1 MRVKRQGGLTLIELM
16 VALAIGLVLLLA
28 ATELLVQL
36 TGQQGRDRRAAAL
49 RAMGDAAMSTMAMD
63 LRRAG
68 YAGGGNA
75 ADFGQI
81 RIGDDG
87 HCVLFAYAAPPDE
100 ADDGRLWR
108 GFRLKTENGVGR
120 VQSLAVPREGWR
132 CDAPDA
138 NWQDLTLPKAGSV
151 DALTFHRVGQGG
163 GDIRLLVRAD
173 GLPAAH
179 FEATVSP
186 RNRPAISEESK

>member
-87 HCVLFAYAAPPDE
+87 HCVLFAYAAPPGE

-108 GFRLKTENGVGR
+108 GFRLKTENGTGR
-120 VQSLAVPREGWR
+120 VQSLAVPRDSWR
-132 CDAPDA
+132 CDAPAAD
-138 NWQDLTLPKAGSV
+138 WQDLTLPSAGSV
-151 DALTFHRVGQGG
+151 DALTFHRVGERGV
-163 GDIRLLVRAD
+163 DIRLLIRAD
-173 GLPAAH
+173 GLPAAQ

-186 RNRPAISEESK
+186 RNRPAITEESR